1 MNILKNLKFQHLL
14 LLVYLDETGSLT
26 KASERLH
33 ITQPALS
40 RWLNE
45 LEEDC
50 GIQLFERTGKGMKAT
65 SAGLIFV
72 EYAQRILKNLE
83 RVEEDLHALKV
94 GSSRTFKVGIT
105 PACAPTLIPLTVT
118 LFRQLQPNVK
128 IVVKE
133 ELMQDLLPQLHT
145 DRLDIVVGRL
155 DNYSPDSLTM
165 SEVLYEDH
173 VKIIGRFDHPLA
185 GQKDVPWEALKDYPW
200 IIWPKETPIR
210 KQLDRLLTIAGIT
223 TIDYYIQSNSFFMN
237 LNLMQNSNYISAA
250 SESVVHSLS
259 KVNLLSIIQMEKLK
273 TIHPGSIG
281 VIYLVDQLNTYLM
294 QDFVGCLHKAAKQ
307 LNFT

>member
-105 PACAPTLIPLTVT
+105 PA
-118 LFRQLQPNVK
+118 
-128 IVVKE
+128 
-133 ELMQDLLPQLHT
+133 
-145 DRLDIVVGRL
+145 
-155 DNYSPDSLTM
+155 
-165 SEVLYEDH
+165 
-173 VKIIGRFDHPLA
+173 
-185 GQKDVPWEALKDYPW
+185 
-200 IIWPKETPIR
+200 
-210 KQLDRLLTIAGIT
+210 
-223 TIDYYIQSNSFFMN
+223 
-237 LNLMQNSNYISAA
+237 
-250 SESVVHSLS
+250 
-259 KVNLLSIIQMEKLK
+259 
-273 TIHPGSIG
+273 
-281 VIYLVDQLNTYLM
+281 
-294 QDFVGCLHKAAKQ
+294 
-307 LNFT
+307 

>member
-145 DRLDIVVGRL
+145 DRLDIVVGRCR
-155 DNYSPDSLTM
+155 LTLEHGADHEAHDLTVHE
-165 SEVLYEDH
+165 EVDEEQIRSIAEHDH
-173 VKIIGRFDHPLA
+173 VDQRDEAQQSVLTPHDGVAHGAVELGA
-185 GQKDVPWEALKDYPW
+185 GAEA
-200 IIWPKETPIR
+200 
-210 KQLDRLLTIAGIT
+210 
-223 TIDYYIQSNSFFMN
+223 
-237 LNLMQNSNYISAA
+237 
-250 SESVVHSLS
+250 
-259 KVNLLSIIQMEKLK
+259 
-273 TIHPGSIG
+273 
-281 VIYLVDQLNTYLM
+281 
-294 QDFVGCLHKAAKQ
+294 
-307 LNFT
+307 

>member
-1 MNILKNLKFQHLL
+1 MSIFKNLKFQHLL

-45 LEEDC
+45 IEEDC
-50 GIQLFERTGKGMKAT
+50 GSELFERTGKGMKAT
-65 SAGLIFV
+65 SAGTIFV

-83 RVEEDLHALKV
+83 RVEEDLYALKV
-94 GSSRTFKVGIT
+94 GSSRTFKIGIT

-118 LFRQLQPNVK
+118 LFQELQPNVK

-133 ELMQDLLPQLHT
+133 GLMQDLLPQLHT

-155 DNYSPDSLTM
+155 DNYSPDPLTM

-173 VKIIGRFDHPLA
+173 VKIIGRYDHPLA
-185 GQKDVPWEALKDYPW
+185 GKKDVPWEALKDYPW

-210 KQLDRLLTIAGIT
+210 KQLDRLLTIAGVT
-223 TIDYYIQSNSFFMN
+223 TIDYQIQSNSFFMN
-237 LNLMQNSNYISAA
+237 LNLMQSNNFISAA
-250 SESVVHSLS
+250 SESVVQSLAQT
-259 KVNLLSIIQMEKLK
+259 NLLSIIQMEKLK
-273 TIHPGSIG
+273 TINPGTIG
-281 VIYLVDQLNTYLM
+281 VVYLVDQLNTHLM
-294 QDFVGCLHKAAKQ
+294 QNFVECLHQAAKK
-307 LNFT
+307 LNFA